1 MADMRK
7 KFEREP
13 KEFDERVVQ
22 IDRVT
27 RVVKGGRR
35 LRFRAT
41 VVIGDKKGRVGVGVA
56 KGSAVVLAIT
66 KAVAQAKKNLITI
79 NMHNTTI
86 PHEVETVYCGARVF
100 LKPASPGTGVIAG
113 GAVRAVVE
121 VAGIK
126 DILSKMI
133 GSSNKINNVYATYEA
148 LKSLS
153 PRPETEK
160 NTSKAIK
167 TDSKKVKTEEKSA
180 SKKVE
185 IKAKEEKDKLR
196 KVKKDESK

>member
-1 MADMRK
+1 MADMKK

-56 KGSAVVLAIT
+56 KGSQVVLAIT
-66 KAVAQAKKNLITI
+66 KAVAQAKKNLVYI
-79 NMHNTTI
+79 NLHETTI
-86 PHEVETVYCGARVF
+86 PHEVEHVFCGARVF

-121 VAGIK
+121 VVGIK

-133 GSSNKINNVYATYEA
+133 GSSNKVNNVYAAFEA
-148 LKSLS
+148 LQSLQA
-153 PRPETEK
+153 REET
-160 NTSKAIK
+160 
-167 TDSKKVKTEEKSA
+167 KKK
-180 SKKVE
+180 E
-185 IKAKEEKDKLR
+185 IKAKAPEKKEEKADTKKETVKR
-196 KVKKDESK
+196 KTAKKTVKEVKKHESK

>member
-66 KAVAQAKKNLITI
+66 KAVAQAKKNMITI
-79 NMHNTTI
+79 NMHESTI

-133 GSSNKINNVYATYEA
+133 GSSNKINNVYATFEA

-153 PRPETEK
+153 QRPETK
-160 NTSKAIK
+160 KSKESAIK
-167 TDSKKVKTEEKSA
+167 TESKKVKTEEK
-180 SKKVE
+180 VE
-185 IKAKEEKDKLR
+185 KMEVKKDKPK

>member
-1 MADMRK
+1 MAQRK
-7 KFEREP
+7 RTFKREP

-56 KGSAVVLAIT
+56 KGSQVVLAIN
-66 KAVAQAKKNLITI
+66 KAIAQAKKNLVHI
-79 NMHNTTI
+79 NLYETTI
-86 PHEVETVYCGARVF
+86 PHEVEYVYCGARVF

-121 VAGIK
+121 VVGVK

-133 GSSNKINNVYATYEA
+133 GSSNKINNVHATFEA

-153 PRPETEK
+153 ERK
-160 NTSKAIK
+160 GAKKKGIK
-167 TDSKKVKTEEKSA
+167 ENKKKTEEKETAKTKKPKLTNIKKESA
-180 SKKVE
+180 K
-185 IKAKEEKDKLR
+185 KDK
-196 KVKKDESK
+196 KEKEQI

>member
-41 VVIGDKKGRVGVGVA
+41 VVIGDKKGRVGVGVD

-66 KAVAQAKKNLITI
+66 KAVAKAKKNMVTI
-79 NMHNTTI
+79 NLHDTTI
-86 PHEVETVYCGARVF
+86 PHEVENVYCGARVF
-100 LKPASPGTGVIAG
+100 LKPARPGTGVIAG

-133 GSSNKINNVYATYEA
+133 GSSNKINNVYATFEA

-153 PRPETEK
+153 QRPESKKTE
-160 NTSKAIK
+160 T
-167 TDSKKVKTEEKSA
+167 KKVKTIEKPTE
-180 SKKVE
+180 KEVKEKV
-185 IKAKEEKDKLR
+185 KEEKTAKAK